1 MFVAMATASP
11 GGATTLATA
20 SGMHFGVRRSI
31 PYITGIA
38 VGLSSMAV
46 ASALG
51 LSALLMAMPALE
63 FSVRAIG
70 TAYLLYLAWRVAT
83 GGAPSRTA
91 QTARPMSFLGA
102 AGLAWYNP
110 KAWAVTMGASSSFAH
125 LTTEMASQAALMGGT
140 FLAFAAASM
149 ALWCMMGQALG
160 RLLKTERQWHAI
172 NITMGSLLALSI
184 IPMWVES

>member
-1 MFVAMATASP
+1 
-11 GGATTLATA
+11 
-20 SGMHFGVRRSI
+20 MHFGVRRSI

-51 LSALLMAMPALE
+51 LAALLMALPALE
-63 FSVRAIG
+63 ISVRAIG

-91 QTARPMSFLGA
+91 QTARPVSFLGA

-160 RLLKTERQWHAI
+160 RLLKTERQWHVI